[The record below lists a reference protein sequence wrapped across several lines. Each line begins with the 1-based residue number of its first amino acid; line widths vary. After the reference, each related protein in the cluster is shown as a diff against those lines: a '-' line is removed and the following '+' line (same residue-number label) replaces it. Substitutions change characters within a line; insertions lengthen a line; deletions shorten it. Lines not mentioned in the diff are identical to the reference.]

1 MRVNIERT
9 ASAFAVMSPPAARET
24 PPPPSE
30 MPRPPSD
37 MPSEIK
43 AGADRDE
50 DDHRD
55 VAVDVEE
62 GKVEA
67 REIARA
73 HERVLVGEEAEHGE
87 PARPVQE
94 AEPREPAEDGQRRR
108 REGVVHARR
117 HEGRGDAEARGHGV
131 EP

>member
-9 ASAFAVMSPPAARET
+9 ASAFAVMSPPAAPEA
-24 PPPPSE
+24 PPL
-30 MPRPPSD
+30 
-37 MPSEIK
+37 PSEIK

-73 HERVLVGEEAEHGE
+73 HERVLVGEEAEHRK

-94 AEPREPAEDGQRRR
+94 AEPCEPAEEGQGRR
-108 REGVVHARR
+108 REDVVHARR
-117 HEGRGDAEARGHGV
+117 
-131 EP
+131 